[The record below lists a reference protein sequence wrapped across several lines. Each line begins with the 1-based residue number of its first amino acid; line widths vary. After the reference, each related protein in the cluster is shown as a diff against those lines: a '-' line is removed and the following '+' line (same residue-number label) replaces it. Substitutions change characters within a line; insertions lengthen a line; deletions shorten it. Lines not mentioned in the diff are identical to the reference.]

1 MTLYQK
7 LRNEMENHRGFWN
20 YYGVNFEDVFQDEGV
35 ARDFIYNYFK
45 GGSKLYTL
53 DTWANSMNEYLQM
66 RNVHT
71 DNVFFIGAY
80 LQRIIDENIAI
91 K

>member
-20 YYGVNFEDVFQDEGV
+20 YYGVNFDDVFRDEGV

-45 GGSKLYTL
+45 GGSKLNDCRQCHLALCSIFVRVSENEKFL
-53 DTWANSMNEYLQM
+53 DLAM
-66 RNVHT
+66 
-71 DNVFFIGAY
+71 
-80 LQRIIDENIAI
+80 
-91 K
+91 